1 MAIYDPLAARFLNTP
16 LAPWQESSKLFHFD
30 DGFVAYIRK
39 YLEARKLVSDVVSAK
54 AWINK
59 AKFGDGE
66 RYELCTLQ
74 WQTYQESIAS
84 KPVLKAV
91 AGDIGSPDGVNGD
104 CGESDVD
111 RAVADVE
118 PDLPDRF
125 KKLEGETPEAYRR
138 RMFVSIQE
146 NIKKV
151 GNW

>member
-1 MAIYDPLAARFLNTP
+1 MPIYDPLAARFLNTP
-16 LAPWQESSKLFHFD
+16 LAPWQESSKMFHFNA
-30 DGFVAYIRK
+30 GFVEFIRK
-39 YLEARKLVSDVVSAK
+39 YLEARKLISDVASAM

-91 AGDIGSPDGVNGD
+91 AGDIGSPDGANGD

-111 RAVADVE
+111 RATDVADE
-118 PDLPDRF
+118 F
-125 KKLEGETPEAYRR
+125 KRRADETSAQYGA
-138 RMFVSIQE
+138 RMAKSVQE
-146 NIKKV
+146 SIKKI